1 MLGDLL
7 NFTKNYTMLSIF
19 KKQVYLL
26 LICIVPMMASAQN
39 QALIKEGNWLGQ
51 IERTDGKIVPFS
63 FKAVTIKG
71 KSVVNIINA
80 DEIIVVEDIQL
91 MQQDSLLIT
100 LPFFNASFEL
110 ATVSPDQLKGYY
122 VKTLNGK
129 KTKALFTAYWNQ
141 PRFLSFQQ
149 PKYNPTGTWDV
160 LLTNNVT
167 NKQTI
172 SVGNFKQLPD
182 GKVTG
187 SFLTPTG
194 DFRFLEGLVSGDT
207 LRLSA
212 FDGERAVYFQGI
224 FSNDST
230 IVNGTLTAGFAGS
243 SVWKAK
249 ANPKAVLPDEYAYS
263 KMKPGNTQL
272 DFSYRDT
279 DGKMVSINDD
289 KYKNKVVII
298 QLFGSWC
305 PNCMDETRFMT
316 QFYKNNKARGI
327 EMIALAYENY
337 EDPKEANAA
346 LKKYRKQFGIK
357 YPILHT
363 GVGPSDPLK
372 AEKTLPQIDK
382 IAGYPSTIFID
393 KKGEVRKIHTGF
405 SGPGTG
411 EFYQAYIKSFNKLV
425 DELVAEQ

>member
-1 MLGDLL
+1 
-7 NFTKNYTMLSIF
+7 MLS
-19 KKQVYLL
+19 KLKNQTYLL
-26 LICIVPMMASAQN
+26 LICIVPILGMTQN
-39 QALIKEGNWLGQ
+39 KVLIKEGNWLGM
-51 IERTDGKIVPFS
+51 IERTDGKTVPFS
-63 FKAVTIKG
+63 FKVAAIKG
-71 KSVVNIINA
+71 KSVITIVNA
-80 DEIIVVEDIQL
+80 EETIVVEDIQT
-91 MQQDSLLIT
+91 MQQDSILIT

-110 ATVSPDQLKGYY
+110 ASSSPDQLKGFY

-129 KTKALFTAYWNQ
+129 KTKALFTAYRNK
-141 PRFLSFQQ
+141 PRFVSYQQ

-160 LLTNNVT
+160 LLTNNIT

-172 SVGNFKQLPD
+172 SVGNFKQLTD
-182 GKVTG
+182 GTVTG

-207 LRLSA
+207 LHLSA
-212 FDGERAVYFQGI
+212 FDGERAVYFQGV
-224 FSNDST
+224 FSSDSN
-230 IVNGTLTAGFAGS
+230 IIHGSLTAGFAGS
-243 SVWKAK
+243 SIWQAK

-272 DFSYRDT
+272 DFIYKDT
-279 DGKMVSINDD
+279 EGKMVSINDE

-305 PNCMDETRFMT
+305 PNCMDETKFMT
-316 QFYKNNKARGI
+316 QFYKNNKARGVEI
-327 EMIALAYENY
+327 IALAYENY

-346 LKKYRKQFGIK
+346 LRKYKKQFGIS
-357 YPILHT
+357 YPILNT

-372 AEKTLPQIDK
+372 AEKSLPQIDK

>member
-1 MLGDLL
+1 
-7 NFTKNYTMLSIF
+7 MLSIF
-19 KKQVYLL
+19 KMRVHLL
-26 LICIVPMMASAQN
+26 LFCIAPTLGMTQN
-39 QALIKEGNWLGQ
+39 KAAIKEGNWLGV
-51 IERTDGKIVPFS
+51 IYRTDGKTVPFS
-63 FKAVTIKG
+63 FKSATNNG
-71 KSVVNIINA
+71 KSVITIVNA
-80 DEIIVVEDIQL
+80 DEMIEVEDLQMIQK
-91 MQQDSLLIT
+91 DSMLIT

-110 ATVSPDQLKGYY
+110 ATTTPDQLNGFY
-122 VKTLNGK
+122 VKTSNGI
-129 KTKALFTAYWNQ
+129 KTKAIFKAYWNQ
-141 PRFLSFQQ
+141 PRFTSYQQ
-149 PKYNPTGTWDV
+149 SKYNPTGTWDV
-160 LLTNNVT
+160 VLTNNLT
-167 NKQTI
+167 KKQTI

-194 DFRFLEGLVSGDT
+194 DYRFLEGMVSGDT
-207 LRLSA
+207 LQLSA

-224 FSNDST
+224 FSSDST
-230 IVNGTLTAGFAGS
+230 ISLGSLTAGFAGS
-243 SVWKAK
+243 YTWHGK
-249 ANPKAVLPDEYAYS
+249 ANPNAILPDEYAYS
-263 KMKPGNTQL
+263 KMKPGNTKL

-305 PNCMDETRFMT
+305 PNCMDETKFMT
-316 QFYKNNKARGI
+316 QFYKNNKARGVEI
-327 EMIALAYENY
+327 IALAYENY
-337 EDPKEANAA
+337 EDPMEANAA
-346 LKKYRKQFGIK
+346 LKKYKKQFGIT

-372 AEKTLPQIDK
+372 AEKSLPQIDK

-411 EFYQAYIKSFNKLV
+411 DFYQAYIKSFNKLV
-425 DELVAEQ
+425 DELLAEH

>member
-1 MLGDLL
+1 
-7 NFTKNYTMLSIF
+7 MLSIL
-19 KKQVYLL
+19 KKQLYLL
-26 LICIVPMMASAQN
+26 LICIVPILGMTQN
-39 QALIKEGNWLGQ
+39 KVLVNDGNWLGV
-51 IERTDGKIVPFS
+51 IERTDGKSVPFS
-63 FKAVTIKG
+63 FKAATIKG
-71 KSVVNIINA
+71 KSVITIVNA
-80 DEIIVVEDIQL
+80 DETIVVEDIQT
-91 MQQDSLLIT
+91 MQQDSILIT

-110 ATVSPDQLKGYY
+110 AASSPDQLKGFY

-129 KTKALFTAYWNQ
+129 KTKAIFTAYRNK
-141 PRFLSFQQ
+141 PRFVSYQQ

-160 LLTNNVT
+160 LLTNNIT

-182 GKVTG
+182 GTVTG

-207 LRLSA
+207 LHLSA
-212 FDGERAVYFQGI
+212 FDGERAVYFQGV
-224 FSNDST
+224 FSSDST
-230 IVNGTLTAGFAGS
+230 ITFGSLTAGFAGS

-263 KMKPGNTQL
+263 KMKPGNIRL
-272 DFSYRDT
+272 DFNYRDT
-279 DGKMVSINDD
+279 DGKMVSINDE

-305 PNCMDETRFMT
+305 PNCMDETKFMT
-316 QFYKNNKARGI
+316 QFYKNNKARGVEI
-327 EMIALAYENY
+327 IALAYENY

-346 LKKYRKQFGIK
+346 LKKYKKQFGIN

-411 EFYQAYIKSFNKLV
+411 EFYQAYIKSFNQLV